1 MTHKITKY
9 NKINTTKRCSFFESV
24 IYFTQYVKAN
34 KEKKNGVALCGH
46 KLHLNE
52 VFRALLAGVR
62 RLHTS

>member
-34 KEKKNGVALCGH
+34 KEKKKWSCTLW
-46 KLHLNE
+46 
-52 VFRALLAGVR
+52 
-62 RLHTS
+62 T